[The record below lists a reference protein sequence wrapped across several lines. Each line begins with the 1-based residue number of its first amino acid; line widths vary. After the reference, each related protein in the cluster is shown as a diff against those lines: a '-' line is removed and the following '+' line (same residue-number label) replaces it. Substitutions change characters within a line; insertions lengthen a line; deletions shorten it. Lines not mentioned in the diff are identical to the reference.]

1 MTKFWDGFY
10 SKCDGHDVKRP
21 VLIHNMGEEEWKAV
35 GRIIVDGY
43 KLMDYFPIKL
53 AEQLFEDA
61 LFGESRADLI
71 EEYLHT
77 VSPVEQTVLRNA
89 MGSFNDIDLEEL
101 CDIRVPTIAL
111 SCQQLEALEELSR
124 KFCRDQSFDVGNQS
138 LKQLCISQVQSLTR
152 SMTKK
157 LATVNKLL
165 QLMKYRQNQFMNDIF
180 WYSFLS
186 QKKIVIYLK
195 QQSYHFTQAYSFY
208 LFYG

>member
-1 MTKFWDGFY
+1 MESSRKNYRRWIQTYGLFSDQTGRTIVWGCPFW
-10 SKCDGHDVKRP
+10 R
-21 VLIHNMGEEEWKAV
+21 
-35 GRIIVDGY
+35 
-43 KLMDYFPIKL
+43 
-53 AEQLFEDA
+53 
-61 LFGESRADLI
+61 ESRRFNRRI
-71 EEYLHT
+71 SSYSISCGT
-77 VSPVEQTVLRNA
+77 NGLRNA
-89 MGSFNDIDLEEL
+89 MGSFNDVDLEEL

-111 SCQQLEALEELSR
+111 SCQQLETLEELSR

-186 QKKIVIYLK
+186 QKKNCNIFETTKL
-195 QQSYHFTQAYSFY
+195 SFY
-208 LFYG
+208 TSL